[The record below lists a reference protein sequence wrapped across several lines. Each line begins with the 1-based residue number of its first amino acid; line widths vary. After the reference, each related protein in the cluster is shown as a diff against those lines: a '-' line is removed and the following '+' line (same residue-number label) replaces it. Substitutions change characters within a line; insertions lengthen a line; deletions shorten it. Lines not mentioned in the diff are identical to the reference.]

1 MFKKFFIKQINDI
14 KIFGL
19 KLGST
24 LTLLHQHILTT
35 RYKVCLTCQIYLL
48 VTLNTKK
55 LMQLIDNNVLREQM
69 GANAQKYILEHHDWE
84 KISKK
89 AAIEINKFINS

>member
-1 MFKKFFIKQINDI
+1 MAFKKPIIISEGCYFNDA
-14 KIFGL
+14 KNSDFGD
-19 KLGST
+19 
-24 LTLLHQHILTT
+24 
-35 RYKVCLTCQIYLL
+35 VCSQKDDA
-48 VTLNTKK
+48 TKK

-89 AAIEINKFINS
+89 AAVEINKFIINS